1 MIVRSSAGGDIMKT
15 CTIRMGF
22 GAGALAA
29 TLLFPGSIFAQQMTY
44 QLLGIKAE
52 AAPAA
57 PAPANS
63 CTAHNWMSSI
73 GACGRDL
80 VSKIAPRAEREVHAE
95 ALEPGVSTVAATG
108 ATADVPVTRAATESP
123 APRSEALA
131 AIESPAPGPR
141 EPGYVRSSGR
151 DPQAGSSRSP
161 DLLLRIGSKHRFRG
175 NEEAGFSDTV
185 YENHVQNN
193 GHKAVGVELLVPFQ

>member
-1 MIVRSSAGGDIMKT
+1 
-15 CTIRMGF
+15 MGF

-29 TLLFPGSIFAQQMTY
+29 SLLFPGSIFAQQMTY

-52 AAPAA
+52 EAPAT
-57 PAPANS
+57 PAPANR
-63 CTAHNWMSSI
+63 CAALNWMSSI

-80 VSKIAPRAEREVHAE
+80 LAKIAPRAERTAHAE
-95 ALEPGVSTVAATG
+95 PLEPGVSTVAATG
-108 ATADVPVTRAATESP
+108 ATSDIPVSRVATESP

-141 EPGYVRSSGR
+141 EPGYVRSTSVR
-151 DPQAGSSRSP
+151 DAQAGSSRSP

-175 NEEAGFSDTV
+175 NEEAGWDWYRFSDTV
-185 YENHVQNN
+185 YQNHVQNN
-193 GHKAVGVELLVPFQ
+193 GHKAVGVELMVPFQ